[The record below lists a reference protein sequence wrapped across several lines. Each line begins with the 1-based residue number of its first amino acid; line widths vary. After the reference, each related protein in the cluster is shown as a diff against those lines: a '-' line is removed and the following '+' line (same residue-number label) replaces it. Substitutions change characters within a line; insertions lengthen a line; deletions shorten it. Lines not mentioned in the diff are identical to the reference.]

1 MSQVRTRRGKVIE
14 IDGKVYNSIKDAANK
29 YGFNATYLCR
39 LIAEGKTEYKNKTF
53 KVLPAKETKKVYK
66 KAKDSCRACP
76 VKCITTNEI
85 FTSISEAAKSAKAK
99 MWTMS
104 LKMEKAGKFI
114 DKEGKEYIRLEPMKS
129 KDLSMYD
136 TNGNCLPYLAREPK
150 AHGRTNVFTEHDAA
164 FEEPKDVI
172 DILSSTAIKIAETKR
187 FDVAAKLYALLD
199 ELSK

>member
-1 MSQVRTRRGKVIE
+1 MSKVRTRRGKVIE
-14 IDGKVYNSIKDAANK
+14 IDGKVYNSIKEAAEK

-39 LIAEGKTEYKNKTF
+39 LISDGKTEYKNKTI
-53 KVLPAKETKKVYK
+53 KVLPAKETKKSYK

-114 DKEGKEYIRLEPMKS
+114 DKEGKEYIRLAPMKS
-129 KDLSMYD
+129 KDLSVYD

-150 AHGRTNVFTEHDAA
+150 AHGRTNTFTEHDSI

-187 FDVAAKLYALLD
+187 FDVASKLYALLD